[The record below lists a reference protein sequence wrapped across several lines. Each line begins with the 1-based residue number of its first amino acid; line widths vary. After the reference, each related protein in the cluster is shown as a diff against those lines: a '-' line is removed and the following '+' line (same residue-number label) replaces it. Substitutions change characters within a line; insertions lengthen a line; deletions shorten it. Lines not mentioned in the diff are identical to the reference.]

1 MWYNKLMRKLYVNN
15 NDINYRLGQNIARL
29 RIENGYSQEVFAL
42 ECNISRAYYGRCELG
57 LHSLTVDK
65 LNLIANLLGV
75 SISSLFINNRG
86 TYI

>member
-1 MWYNKLMRKLYVNN
+1 MRKLYITN

-29 RIENGYSQEVFAL
+29 RVENGYSQEAFAI

-75 SISSLFINNRG
+75 NISSLFMSNEGIF
-86 TYI
+86 I